1 MFWEVIKRLVDLT
14 YLLLGLVMVVVL
26 YSGVNQN
33 TNNFNFE
40 ESLRGFKE
48 NITKTISNNLE
59 YLEVKVNR
67 VARNVDDYQNSSTT
81 RINILEG
88 RVTALELENKALKL
102 QQKTINNNLNSNV
115 VNVQK

>member
-48 NITKTISNNLE
+48 TITKTISSNLE
-59 YLEVKVNR
+59 YMEVKVNR
-67 VARNVDDYQNSSTT
+67 VARNVDDYQNSSAT
-81 RINILEG
+81 RINILES
-88 RVTALELENKALKL
+88 RVTALELENKNLKN
-102 QQKTINNNLNSNV
+102 QSKVINNNLLNNSV
-115 VNVQK
+115 TVQK